1 MPSYET
7 PEMLVNVGE
16 GMLKELNSNQ
26 SRKAIAIPINQSYNP
41 SSISSILSRRG
52 HVSEQQYRREHFPNH
67 GGTPAKGRCQSFSH
81 TRLSTSLGYTEWA

>member
-41 SSISSILSRRG
+41 S
-52 HVSEQQYRREHFPNH
+52 
-67 GGTPAKGRCQSFSH
+67 
-81 TRLSTSLGYTEWA
+81 

>member
-7 PEMLVNVGE
+7 QEMLVNVGE

-41 SSISSILSRRG
+41 S
-52 HVSEQQYRREHFPNH
+52 
-67 GGTPAKGRCQSFSH
+67 
-81 TRLSTSLGYTEWA
+81 